1 MKNIKEKRY
10 ETDLYE
16 PIRRYFSKNGYE
28 VHGEV
33 NHCDMVAVKEDEL
46 IIIELK
52 LSLTVDLL
60 IQATN
65 RQRLTDQ
72 VYIAIPKPKYRLTSK
87 KWYDLCHLVKS
98 LELGLILVNFL
109 KSGAKMEVLIEP
121 SPFDRKK
128 IRQRNK
134 KKRERLL
141 AEVKGRTGD
150 HNVGGSNKTK
160 IMTAYKENCIQIAY
174 LLEMSGPSSP
184 KALRQLGTGDK
195 TLSILTK
202 NYYGWYEKIE
212 RGIYAISEK
221 GKKEIIE
228 FPDIV
233 KYFSELKP
241 ESDEKQSS
249 KEKKR

>member
-33 NHCDMVAVKEDEL
+33 HHCDIAAVKENEL
-46 IIIELK
+46 ILIEMK

-60 IQATN
+60 IQATK

-72 VYIAIPKPKYRLTSK
+72 VYIAIPKPKRLTSK
-87 KWYDLCHLVKS
+87 KWYDLCHLVKT

-109 KSGAKMEVLIEP
+109 KSGAKMEIVIEP

-128 IRQRNK
+128 IMQRNK

-141 AEVKGRTGD
+141 TEIKGRTGD
-150 HNVGGSNKTK
+150 HNIGGSNKTK

-174 LLEMSGPSSP
+174 LLNINGPLSP

-221 GKKEIIE
+221 GKKEITE
-228 FPDIV
+228 FPEIIQF
-233 KYFSELKP
+233 FSELKP
-241 ESDEKQSS
+241 EADEKKSA

>member
-1 MKNIKEKRY
+1 MENIKKKRY

-16 PIRRYFSKNGYE
+16 PIRKFFSKNGYE

-33 NHCDMVAVKEDEL
+33 HHCDIAAVKENEL
-46 IIIELK
+46 VIIELK

-98 LELGLILVNFL
+98 LELGLILVTFL
-109 KSGAKMEVLIEP
+109 KSGAKMEIVIEP

-128 IRQRNK
+128 IMQRNK

-141 AEVKGRTGD
+141 DEIKGRTGN

-160 IMTAYKENCIQIAY
+160 IMTAYKENSIQIAY
-174 LLEMSGPSSP
+174 LLDRNGPSSP
-184 KALRQLGTGDK
+184 KALRQFGTGDK

-202 NYYGWYEKIE
+202 NYYGWFEKIE

-221 GKKEIIE
+221 GKKEINE

-233 KYFSELKP
+233 NYFSEHKM
-241 ESDEKQSS
+241 
-249 KEKKR
+249 

>member
-1 MKNIKEKRY
+1 MKKAKEKRY

-16 PIRRYFSKNGYE
+16 PIRKFFSKNGYE

-33 NHCDMVAVKEDEL
+33 NHCDIVAVKETEL

-109 KSGAKMEVLIEP
+109 KSGAKMEIVIEP
-121 SPFDRKK
+121 SSIDKKK

-141 AEVKGRTGD
+141 AEVKGRTGN
-150 HNVGGSNKTK
+150 HNIGGSNKTK

-174 LLEMSGPSSP
+174 LLELNGPSSP
-184 KALRQLGTGDK
+184 KALRKLGTGDK

-221 GKKEIIE
+221 GKREITE
-228 FPDIV
+228 FSEIV
-233 KYFSELKP
+233 KYFSEN
-241 ESDEKQSS
+241 
-249 KEKKR
+249 

>member
-10 ETDLYE
+10 ETDLYD

-33 NHCDMVAVKEDEL
+33 HHCDIAAVKDNEL
-46 IIIELK
+46 IVIELK

-65 RQRLTDQ
+65 RQRLTDR

-98 LELGLILVNFL
+98 LELGLILVTFL
-109 KSGAKMEVLIEP
+109 KSGTKMEIVIEP

-128 IRQRNK
+128 IMQRNK
-134 KKRERLL
+134 KKRERIL
-141 AEVKGRTGD
+141 AEIKGRNGN

-174 LLEMSGPSSP
+174 LLEINGPSSP

-202 NYYGWYEKIE
+202 NYYGWYEKLE
-212 RGIYAISEK
+212 RGIYAISKK
-221 GKKEIIE
+221 GKQEINE

-233 KYFSELKP
+233 KYFSKN
-241 ESDEKQSS
+241 
-249 KEKKR
+249 